1 MNKLPEELAKNGK
14 RLKSDYLTLMQRM
27 IMPYIQV
34 GKDIVYVAETGSGK
48 TISYLLPIGQIL
60 ISGVPENPFINSENT
75 LEEEKKK

>member
-34 GKDIVYVAETGSGK
+34 GKDIVYVAETGSEK
-48 TISYLLPIGQIL
+48 TVSYLFPTPNSHIWG
-60 ISGVPENPFINSENT
+60 PREPFH
-75 LEEEKKK
+75 